1 MNEILLV
8 KSILIFITL
17 GLALYYDIYQQK
29 IKNQITFPAAILGAG
44 INLFDKGMDGLLY
57 SLKGWLV
64 PIIILIAFYYIN
76 VMGAGDIKLFAAVGA
91 IMGLPF
97 VFYSFVFSI
106 YIGGLIALVIL
117 IRKKLLLKQM
127 NHLYKYLKYTFL
139 VCTVSAYGNK
149 DEKNNKFIFAA
160 AIVPGTLLQLILT
173 IWKQGGQAY

>member
-29 IKNQITFPAAILGAG
+29 IKNQITLPAAILGAG

-97 VFYSFVFSI
+97 AFYSFVFSI
-106 YIGGLIALVIL
+106 YIGGLMALVVL
-117 IRKKLLLKQM
+117 IRKKELLKRM
-127 NHLYKYLKYTFL
+127 DRLYNYLKYTFL